1 MKTIGGDNAPQDS
14 FNMFLFLDASPLRP
28 LRYSVVRQAEALL
41 SDHRA
46 NNARIDE
53 DARFTQ
59 NTKNV

>member
-1 MKTIGGDNAPQDS
+1 
-14 FNMFLFLDASPLRP
+14 MFLFLDASPLRP